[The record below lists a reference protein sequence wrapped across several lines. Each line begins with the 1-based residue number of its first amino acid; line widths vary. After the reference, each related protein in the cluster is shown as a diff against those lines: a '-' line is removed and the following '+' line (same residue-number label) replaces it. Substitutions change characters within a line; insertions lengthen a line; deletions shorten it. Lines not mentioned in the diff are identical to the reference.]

1 MATVQGMCR
10 ELRLTVPWG
19 HIAAKAWGSPDGW
32 PVLCLHGWADNANSF
47 DRLIPLLPENY
58 YYVAPDFPGH
68 GQSSHRPPGIA
79 YYISEYISDVR
90 RIAEG
95 LNWNRFSIL
104 GHSLGGN
111 VGGMFCSVF
120 PEMVDKLIVLDGF
133 GYFPIES
140 KTAQERLKIA
150 ITELMKLEKEQ
161 GSPRV
166 YTPDAALKRLLQ
178 GNKSIT
184 DESGKILLQ
193 RGTSEVHG
201 GLVFTRDLRI
211 NLLTP
216 TKLAIDQFLE
226 FQKKIT
232 AEVLL
237 ILAKDGPWKDDK
249 WSPDQPPYNL
259 LLEGYRNVSKQFLLA
274 KVEGSHHVH
283 LNEPERVAGLI
294 GDFLKAD
301 IVSKL

>member
-1 MATVQGMCR
+1 MSFFSKWLSTATVQGLCR
-10 ELRLTVPWG
+10 ELRVTVPWG
-19 HIAAKAWGSPDGW
+19 HIAAKTWGNADGW

-47 DRLIPLLPENY
+47 DRLIPLLPE
-58 YYVAPDFPGH
+58 
-68 GQSSHRPPGIA
+68 
-79 YYISEYISDVR
+79 SEYLVTIL
-90 RIAEG
+90 IFTIYG

-133 GYFPIES
+133 GFFPNGS
-140 KTAQERLKIA
+140 SPPQERLKAA
-150 ITELMKLEKEQ
+150 ITELLKLEREQ

-178 GNKSIT
+178 GNKSIS

-193 RGTSEVHG
+193 RGATEVHG

-211 NLLTP
+211 NLHSPARLT
-216 TKLAIDQFLE
+216 LDQCLE
-226 FQKKIT
+226 FQKTIT

-237 ILAKDGPWKDDK
+237 IIAKDGEWKEGA
-249 WSPDQPPYNL
+249 WSPDKSPYSFL
-259 LLEGYRNVSKQFLLA
+259 MEGYRKVSKQFLLTE
-274 KVEGSHHVH
+274 VEGSHHVH

-294 GDFLKAD
+294 SDFLKAD